1 MEQKMPSFTL
11 LLAYSC
17 NLGQGWV
24 QTPQQCPSIAV
35 NTGQAACFLGTAAEL
50 VGTTDLHDP

>member
-1 MEQKMPSFTL
+1 MPSFTL

-17 NLGQGWV
+17 NLGRGWV

-35 NTGQAACFLGTAAEL
+35 NTGQAACFLGMAAEL